1 MRKKEMEKDVG
12 KLGILEFEIPNRE
25 KRFQGLV
32 KKMLIGGI
40 TEAIF
45 TVTKELF
52 DSQYGFLT
60 DYSISATAKATTFR
74 AFGHKSSIR
83 SFRFLGCD
91 IHFLIT
97 E

>member
-1 MRKKEMEKDVG
+1 MGKDVG
-12 KLGILEFEIPNRE
+12 KSVISEFKISDAE

-32 KKMLIGGI
+32 KNMLIEGI

-60 DYSISATAKATTFR
+60 DYSISATAIATTFR
-74 AFGHKSSIR
+74 TYGQKSSIR